1 MPTKKEMVVLLQ
13 RDALYAYLEFCNTA
27 YEIPR
32 KDTYEPLMNCE
43 DAEMLDRLTCVIE
56 SGHSEIEKHK
66 ENWDAV
72 KELKE
77 SVWHKI
83 INYFK

>member
-1 MPTKKEMVVLLQ
+1 MTAKKEMVLLLQ
-13 RDALYAYLEFCNTA
+13 RDALYAYLEFCYAA

-32 KDTYEPLMNCE
+32 KDSYDLLMKCE
-43 DAEMLDRLTCVIE
+43 DTEMLDKLTCVIE

-66 ENWDAV
+66 ENWDEV

-77 SVWHKI
+77 SVWQKI
-83 INYFK
+83 INFFK